1 MTDTLPPLP
10 CPFCGGA
17 AHTVYIRDGRMARC
31 TKCGASG
38 PGEFHGPADGLSAD
52 ERAIAA
58 WNRRAALPAAQPP
71 KRDHFCNKCG
81 NVVGTQKHNRPD
93 GKECHYL
100 AVFVGAAPVAAQPT
114 SGVALT
120 DGGQQ

>member
-1 MTDTLPPLP
+1 MTDTLPPLDLHAAIMNLPLGGSAATFKGGP
-10 CPFCGGA
+10 CELAYSWGHRDARHA
-17 AHTVYIRDGRMARC
+17 AAELV
-31 TKCGASG
+31 S
-38 PGEFHGPADGLSAD
+38 
-52 ERAIAA
+52 
-58 WNRRAALPAAQPP
+58 AALPAAQPT

-114 SGVALT
+114 SGVALPRQPT
-120 DGGQQ
+120 DNDRG